1 MPYVRLNDVSF
12 TFPVYGITNRSLK
25 VTLMKQFAGG
35 LISSTGR
42 DVEINALR
50 NLNFSLE
57 PGDRLG
63 LIGHNGSGKTTLL
76 RLLAGLTKPSS
87 GKIEIDGR
95 VIPLIDKGLGIH
107 QELTGAQNIELPM
120 RLLGATNEEVR
131 AAEVD
136 IPEWTELGQFID
148 LPVRT
153 YSEGMR
159 ARLLFAICT
168 AIPCDI
174 LILDEWLGAGDMSF
188 TARAE
193 QRLMTFIEKTQIL
206 VLATHSID
214 LLRRF
219 CNRLILLDKG
229 QIIAM
234 GDPEEVLDVYFATI
248 SQQHAAAE

>member
-1 MPYVRLNDVSF
+1 MPYVRLNDVNF
-12 TFPVYGITNRSLK
+12 TFPIYGITNRSLK
-25 VTLMKQFAGG
+25 VTLMEQLAGG
-35 LISSTGR
+35 QISANSGG
-42 DVEINALR
+42 VAINALR
-50 NLNFSLE
+50 DLNFNLE

-76 RLLAGLTKPSS
+76 RLLAGLAKPSS
-87 GKIEIDGR
+87 GKIDIDGR

-107 QELTGAQNIELPM
+107 PELTGAQNIELPL
-120 RLLGATNEEVR
+120 RLLGATTQEVR
-131 AAEVD
+131 AAELD
-136 IPEWTELGQFID
+136 IPEWTGLGQFID

-188 TARAE
+188 TERAE
-193 QRLMTFIEKTQIL
+193 QRLRTFIEQTQIL

-229 QIIAM
+229 QITAI
-234 GDPEEVLDVYFATI
+234 GDPEEVLDIYFRNV
-248 SQQHAAAE
+248 SEQHVAAE